1 VGDSH
6 RDHLTQRAQGF
17 ASLALRSPPRWTGW
31 MPSLE
36 SQPHSSFAE
45 APVTLPLLR
54 KTLRPRW
61 VVMLALLA
69 LSLAC
74 TRPSAGPG
82 SGACDGGD
90 AATLAVRLKAQADAW
105 DQAIIRK
112 DAAAIAAN
120 MSADFRHIS
129 KNGDMADRAAFLKD
143 LLSPDLTIHPYGV
156 EDFDVRVYGTTAL
169 LCGRT
174 RMTGT
179 YQGKP
184 FRSHY
189 RYVDTYV
196 CTGGKWV
203 VCQVQITAVPE

>member
-1 VGDSH
+1 M
-6 RDHLTQRAQGF
+6 RPPKRHLVL
-17 ASLALRSPPRWTGW
+17 ASLLAAT
-31 MPSLE
+31 
-36 SQPHSSFAE
+36 
-45 APVTLPLLR
+45 
-54 KTLRPRW
+54 
-61 VVMLALLA
+61 LALLP

-74 TRPSAGPG
+74 TRPSSSP
-82 SGACDGGD
+82 CDGGD
-90 AATLAVRLKAQADAW
+90 AASLALRLKAQADAW

-129 KNGDMADRAAFLKD
+129 KNGDIADRAAFLKD
-143 LLSPDLTIHPYGV
+143 LLSSDLTIHPYGV
-156 EDFDVRVYGTTAL
+156 EDFDVRIYGTTAL

-196 CTGGKWV
+196 CTGGRWV
-203 VCQVQITAVPE
+203 VCQVQISAVPD